1 VHGSSDPLLRGL
13 IEAFGTWCRNRDGC
27 AKDPAFVAA
36 KSSTLFDCVA
46 VYLAISRD
54 LVKTETTGV
63 RVTDEGMTIPDP
75 AARPLAWATEWQSLD
90 GFEEWLTAR
99 LMGPTTPR

>member
-1 VHGSSDPLLRGL
+1 MRGSSDPLLRGL
-13 IEAFGTWCRNRDGC
+13 VEAYGVWCRNRDWC
-27 AKDPAFVAA
+27 AKDPEYVVT

-54 LVKTETTGV
+54 LVETETTGV
-63 RVTDEGMTIPDP
+63 RVTDEGMTVPDP
-75 AARPLAWATEWQSLD
+75 AARPLVWATEWRDLA

-99 LMGPTTPR
+99 LTARATPR